1 MKNKYK
7 SLKYK
12 TLLHLRENFQD
23 NSRILKF
30 KRPKWNLL
38 KKTFFFQFIAKKK
51 KTKTSEN
58 SVKKLPYYE
67 QSGYHISPRWVRLR
81 FNYKES
87 LLSKLRLYYF
97 YTLKT
102 RVHSLK
108 RQFLN
113 LNSIEE
119 FLLNIESRIDVVL
132 WRAGF
137 FKTPA
142 IARFHINH
150 KNVYINDKLVNLSNL
165 SLKGGDIINIS
176 ERLLMLVQSRYNKI
190 RSSRIQNNITNGF
203 LRKKYKGQNY
213 KKYKKFFKKWD
224 LIRQSA
230 YNDTG
235 PRFIF
240 PFFLEINWDLLNII
254 FIRQYKKEDLNKL
267 SYIYNTNLNLPAL
280 RNYLWRL

>member
-12 TLLHLRENFQD
+12 KLLNLRDNFQD
-23 NSRILKF
+23 NSRVLKF

-38 KKTFFFQFIAKKK
+38 KKNFFFQFVVKKK
-51 KTKTSEN
+51 KTKTS
-58 SVKKLPYYE
+58 VKSALKLPYYE
-67 QSGYHISPRWVRLR
+67 QSGYNISPRWTRLR

-87 LLSKLRLYYF
+87 LISKIRLYYF

-108 RQFLN
+108 RQFLT

-165 SLKGGDIINIS
+165 SLKGGDIINVS
-176 ERLLMLVQSRYNKI
+176 DRLLMLVQNRYNQI
-190 RSSRIQNNITNGF
+190 RSSRIKENITKGF
-203 LRKKYKGQNY
+203 LRKRYKGSNL

-224 LIRQSA
+224 LIRHSVF
-230 YNDTG
+230 YDKG
-235 PRFIF
+235 PTFVF

-254 FIRQYKKEDLNKL
+254 FIRNYKKEDLNKL
-267 SYIYNTNLNLPAL
+267 SYIYNANLNLPAL
-280 RNYLWRL
+280 KNYLWRL